1 MTNNSL
7 SQSSPALDSGSHSKP
22 GLTSSRRNP
31 VRAVRRLVG
40 LARVCAK
47 GCYRVISRSVREG
60 WSAPMVAVESQIWAQ
75 RLLSSCNIIPR
86 VHGELP
92 NVAAVFVANH
102 RSYIDIAVLN
112 ASLPCSFMAKS
123 ELASWPVIGY
133 TARKGN
139 VIFVKRADRDS
150 RRRAREAVA
159 TRLLEGISTVV
170 FVEGTT
176 HAGPGILDFS
186 PGIFV
191 MAAGNNFPVVP
202 IAFDYPEPED
212 AWIGNDDFVSHFLRV
227 FSKREVRA
235 EMSVGPVLQDS
246 DPEKLRDAAW
256 NWVSDEVTRLQRVRQ
271 EPTWPWR
278 NV

>member
-1 MTNNSL
+1 MTNNM
-7 SQSSPALDSGSHSKP
+7 SQINQALESNQTNTRHSIASRYHPA
-22 GLTSSRRNP
+22 
-31 VRAVRRLVG
+31 RAVLRLAG
-40 LARVCAK
+40 LCKVCAT
-47 GCYRVISRSVREG
+47 GCCRVVSRSVREG
-60 WSAPMVAVESQIWAQ
+60 WSAPMVAAESQIWAQ
-75 RLLSSCNIIPR
+75 RLMHTCNILPRIHGTIP
-86 VHGELP
+86 GEP
-92 NVAAVFVANH
+92 AVFVANH

-112 ASLPCSFMAKS
+112 GCLPCSFMAKS

-139 VIFVKRADRDS
+139 VIFVKRADRGS

-159 TRLLEGISTVV
+159 TRLHEGISTVV

-191 MAAGNNFPVVP
+191 MAADNDFPVVP
-202 IAFDYPEPED
+202 VAFDYPDPD
-212 AWIGNDDFVSHFLRV
+212 DTWVGDDDFVSHFLRV
-227 FSKREVRA
+227 FSKREVRV
-235 EMSVGPVLQDS
+235 EMSVGPVLQDR

-256 NWVSDEVTRLQRVRQ
+256 NWVATEVVRLQRARQ

-278 NV
+278 NR